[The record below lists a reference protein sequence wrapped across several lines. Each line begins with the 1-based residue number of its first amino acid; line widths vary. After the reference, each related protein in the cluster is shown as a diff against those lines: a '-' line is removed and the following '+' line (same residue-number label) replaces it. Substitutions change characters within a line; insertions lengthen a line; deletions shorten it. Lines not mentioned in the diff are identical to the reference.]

1 MCLDVLPA
9 AACQSISPLLCSF
22 HFIPVCLPERW
33 VDLVVCLMMSRFIC
47 FPPLLLSP
55 RLFRPLPFGRPNS
68 FYPLCLSAFSS
79 LSFSIFPCPLAWSV
93 TALCSFC
100 RWGRFI
106 PSLYCFSFCSSARVP
121 PLLSP
126 PLYNKIAPV
135 SALLC
140 FCSACCSPFSH
151 SPIQHSSA
159 YLCAPYFSDSLLSC
173 CCCSRF
179 LQSFFCFSQIRVHIF
194 LFSYFLLLSDTF
206 LFSLN
211 LHLPLPLAL
220 LPLPF
225 SFPVCLSSSCSKN
238 SKIFMHLWLIRIWAG
253 VSVMTSQAF
262 MSSIGRT
269 RSSSSPLHFL
279 HLLIWLIE

>member
-68 FYPLCLSAFSS
+68 FYPLCFSAFSS

-126 PLYNKIAPV
+126 PLPSTIKLPL
-135 SALLC
+135 SLLC
-140 FCSACCSPFSH
+140 SAFALPVVPPSLILLFNTAPHTCVPLIFQTLCFPAAAAARDFCN
-151 SPIQHSSA
+151 
-159 YLCAPYFSDSLLSC
+159 
-173 CCCSRF
+173 R
-179 LQSFFCFSQIRVHIF
+179 
-194 LFSYFLLLSDTF
+194 
-206 LFSLN
+206 FSLFQPN
-211 LHLPLPLAL
+211 
-220 LPLPF
+220 
-225 SFPVCLSSSCSKN
+225 
-238 SKIFMHLWLIRIWAG
+238 
-253 VSVMTSQAF
+253 
-262 MSSIGRT
+262 
-269 RSSSSPLHFL
+269 
-279 HLLIWLIE
+279 